1 MHERDISNIFLP
13 FINSP
18 SILHSRIQ
26 AVKWL
31 IMENPAGSS
40 SRLLSLDAMRGFT
53 IAAMIMVNFPG
64 NEAYVFPTL
73 RHTKW
78 NGLTFTD
85 LIAPTFLFIVGVS
98 ITMAYT
104 KKLHSNAPKGDLYRK
119 IVIRSLKIFA
129 VGMFLNMLP
138 DFDFSDLRY
147 TGTLHRIAIVF
158 LVCAILFLNTNW
170 KQQLAV
176 GIVILLLYW
185 LALTTIPTPGIG
197 KVVIEPGVNLAAWI
211 DQQYL
216 PGKMWQGTWDPEGI
230 LSTFPSIVT
239 TITGMIA
246 GRLMIGSQLTP
257 NEKSNYLMTAGLATA
272 ALGYFW
278 NLIFPTNEN
287 LWTSSFVLVTS
298 GFAAMLLG
306 ALYFLV
312 DIRGNTRGIAPGV
325 IFGANAITAYVLAD
339 IFALVFY
346 LMPVGGSTLN
356 HIAVDALSQTGMD
369 PRLASM
375 LYALFFV
382 CINFMPAYLL
392 YKRRIFIKL

>member
-1 MHERDISNIFLP
+1 
-13 FINSP
+13 
-18 SILHSRIQ
+18 
-26 AVKWL
+26 
-31 IMENPAGSS
+31 MENPSAPL

-64 NEAYVFPTL
+64 SEEYVFPTL

-98 ITMAYT
+98 ITLAYSRQRT
-104 KKLHSNAPKGDLYRK
+104 FRAKGGLEGDLYRK
-119 IVIRSLKIFA
+119 ILIRSLKIFA

-138 DFDFSDLRY
+138 DFNFSDLRY

-158 LVCAILFLNTNW
+158 LVCAILFLNTDW
-170 KQQLAV
+170 KQQAWIGASL
-176 GIVILLLYW
+176 LLLYW
-185 LALTTIPTPGIG
+185 LALTTIPTPGVG
-197 KVVIEPGVNLAAWI
+197 KVMLEPGVNLAAWI

-230 LSTFPSIVT
+230 MSTIPSIVT
-239 TITGMIA
+239 TITGMLA
-246 GRLMIGSQLTP
+246 GRLMLSPLSP
-257 NEKSNYLMTAGLATA
+257 NEKSNSLMTAGFISA

-278 NLIFPTNEN
+278 GLIFPVNEN
-287 LWTSSFVLVTS
+287 LWTSSFVMVTS
-298 GFAAMLLG
+298 GFASMLLG
-306 ALYFLV
+306 LLYFLI
-312 DIRGNTRGIAPGV
+312 DIRGNTRGISPGV

-339 IFALVFY
+339 IFALFFY
-346 LMPVGGSTLN
+346 LLPIGGSTLN
-356 HIAVDALSQTGMD
+356 HHAVAGLAQTGMD

-382 CINFMPAYLL
+382 GIIFIPAYLL
-392 YKRRIFIKL
+392 YQRKIFIKL

>member
-1 MHERDISNIFLP
+1 
-13 FINSP
+13 
-18 SILHSRIQ
+18 
-26 AVKWL
+26 
-31 IMENPAGSS
+31 MENQNNTF

-64 NEAYVFPTL
+64 SEEFVFPTL

-85 LIAPTFLFIVGVS
+85 LIAPVFLFIVGVS
-98 ITMAYT
+98 IAIAYS
-104 KKLHSNAPKGDLYRK
+104 KRLREEGPKGDLYKK

-138 DFDFSDLRY
+138 GFDFSDLRY

-158 LVCAILFLNTNW
+158 LVCAFLFLHTNW
-170 KQQLAV
+170 KQQLWT
-176 GIVILLLYW
+176 GITILVLYW
-185 LALTTIPTPGIG
+185 LAITLIPTPGLG
-197 KVVIEPGVNLAAWI
+197 KVMIEPGMNIAAWV

-216 PGKMWQGTWDPEGI
+216 PGKMWQGNWDPEGI

-239 TITGMIA
+239 GITGMLA
-246 GRLMIGSQLTP
+246 GRLMISSFTP
-257 NEKSNYLMTAGLATA
+257 NEKSNYLMSAGFFTA
-272 ALGYFW
+272 AAGYFW
-278 NLIFPTNEN
+278 SLTFPVNEN

-298 GFAAMLLG
+298 GFASMLLG
-306 ALYFLV
+306 VLYFVV
-312 DIRGNTRGIAPGV
+312 DIRGKKSGIAPGV

-346 LMPVGGSTLN
+346 LLPINGKTINELSVN
-356 HIAVDALSQTGMD
+356 ALINAGLD
-369 PRLASM
+369 PALASM

-382 CINFMPAYLL
+382 GINFIPAYIL
-392 YKRRIFIKL
+392 YRRKIFIKL

>member
-1 MHERDISNIFLP
+1 
-13 FINSP
+13 
-18 SILHSRIQ
+18 
-26 AVKWL
+26 
-31 IMENPAGSS
+31 MENPSGSL

-64 NEAYVFPTL
+64 HEDFVFPTL

-98 ITMAYT
+98 ITLAYYR
-104 KKLHSNAPKGDLYRK
+104 KRDAPKPALYRK
-119 IVIRSLKIFA
+119 IIIRSLKILA

-138 DFDFSDLRY
+138 DFNFSDLRY

-158 LVCAILFLNTNW
+158 LVCAILFLNTDW
-170 KQQLAV
+170 KQQL
-176 GIVILLLYW
+176 GIAAAILVLYW
-185 LALTTIPTPGIG
+185 LALTTIPTPGMG
-197 KVVIEPGVNLAAWI
+197 KVMLEPGVNLAAWV

-216 PGKMWQGTWDPEGI
+216 PGKMWQGNWDPEGI
-230 LSTFPSIVT
+230 LSTFPSIAT
-239 TITGMIA
+239 TITGMLA
-246 GRLMIGSQLTP
+246 GRLMLLPLSP
-257 NEKSNYLMTAGLATA
+257 NEKSNYLLTAGFATA

-298 GFAAMLLG
+298 GFASMLLG
-306 ALYFLV
+306 ALYFII
-312 DIRGNTRGIAPGV
+312 DIRGRTKGTAPGI
-325 IFGANAITAYVLAD
+325 IFGANAIAAYVLAD
-339 IFALVFY
+339 ILALLFY
-346 LMPVGGSTLN
+346 IMPIGGDTIN
-356 HIAVDALSQTGMD
+356 HHAVATLSQAGMD

-382 CINFMPAYLL
+382 CINFIPAYLL
-392 YKRRIFIKL
+392 YKKRIFIKL

>member
-1 MHERDISNIFLP
+1 
-13 FINSP
+13 
-18 SILHSRIQ
+18 
-26 AVKWL
+26 
-31 IMENPAGSS
+31 MENPSGSV

-64 NEAYVFPTL
+64 HEDFVFPTL

-98 ITMAYT
+98 ITLAYS
-104 KKLHSNAPKGDLYRK
+104 KKLGAPKGPLYRK
-119 IVIRSLKIFA
+119 IIVRSLKIFA

-138 DFDFSDLRY
+138 NFNFSDLRY

-170 KQQLAV
+170 KQQL
-176 GIVILLLYW
+176 GIASTILILYW

-197 KVVIEPGVNLAAWI
+197 KVMLEPGVNLAAWV

-216 PGKMWQGTWDPEGI
+216 PGKMWQGNWDPEGI

-239 TITGMIA
+239 TITGMLA
-246 GRLMIGSQLTP
+246 GRLMLLPLSP
-257 NEKSNYLMTAGLATA
+257 NEKSNFLLTAGLATA
-272 ALGYFW
+272 ASGYFW

-298 GFAAMLLG
+298 GFASMLLG
-306 ALYFLV
+306 ALYFLI
-312 DIRGNTRGIAPGV
+312 DIRGCTKGISPGV

-339 IFALVFY
+339 ILALLFY
-346 LMPVGGSTLN
+346 IMPIGGDTLN
-356 HIAVDALSQTGMD
+356 HHTVAALSQTGID

-375 LYALFFV
+375 FFALFFV
-382 CINFMPAYLL
+382 CINFIPAYVL
-392 YKRRIFIKL
+392 YQKRIFIKL

>member
-1 MHERDISNIFLP
+1 
-13 FINSP
+13 
-18 SILHSRIQ
+18 
-26 AVKWL
+26 
-31 IMENPAGSS
+31 
-40 SRLLSLDAMRGFT
+40 MRGFT

-64 NEAYVFPTL
+64 HEEFVFPTL

-98 ITMAYT
+98 IALAYS
-104 KKLHSNAPKGDLYRK
+104 KKLGAPKGALYRK
-119 IVIRSLKIFA
+119 IVVRSLKIFA

-138 DFDFSDLRY
+138 DFNFADLRY

-170 KQQLAV
+170 KQQLGVASA
-176 GIVILLLYW
+176 ILVLYW

-197 KVVIEPGVNLAAWI
+197 RVMLEPGVNLAAWV

-216 PGKMWQGTWDPEGI
+216 PGKMWQGNWDPEGI
-230 LSTFPSIVT
+230 LSTFPSIAT
-239 TITGMIA
+239 TITGMLA
-246 GRLMIGSQLTP
+246 GRLMLLPLAP
-257 NEKSNYLMTAGLATA
+257 NEKSNFLLTAGFATA

-298 GFAAMLLG
+298 GFASMLLG
-306 ALYFLV
+306 ALYFLI
-312 DIRGNTRGIAPGV
+312 DIRGRTRGTAPGV

-339 IFALVFY
+339 ILALLFY
-346 LMPVGGSTLN
+346 IMPIGGDTLN
-356 HIAVDALSQTGMD
+356 HHAVAALSHTGMD
-369 PRLASM
+369 QRLASM
-375 LYALFFV
+375 LFALLFV
-382 CINFMPAYLL
+382 CINFIPAYVL
-392 YKRRIFIKL
+392 YKKRIFIKL

>member
-1 MHERDISNIFLP
+1 
-13 FINSP
+13 
-18 SILHSRIQ
+18 
-26 AVKWL
+26 
-31 IMENPAGSS
+31 MENPSGSV

-64 NEAYVFPTL
+64 HEDFVFPTL

-98 ITMAYT
+98 ITLAYS
-104 KKLHSNAPKGDLYRK
+104 KKLGAPKGPLYRK
-119 IVIRSLKIFA
+119 IIVRSLKIFA

-138 DFDFSDLRY
+138 NFNFSDLRY

-170 KQQLAV
+170 KQQL
-176 GIVILLLYW
+176 GIASTILILYW

-197 KVVIEPGVNLAAWI
+197 KVMLEPGVNLAAWV

-216 PGKMWQGTWDPEGI
+216 PGKMWQGNWDPEGI

-239 TITGMIA
+239 TITGMLA
-246 GRLMIGSQLTP
+246 GRLMLLSLSP
-257 NEKSNYLMTAGLATA
+257 NEKSNFLLTAGFATA

-278 NLIFPTNEN
+278 NLIFPTNES

-298 GFAAMLLG
+298 GFASMLLG
-306 ALYFLV
+306 ALYFLI
-312 DIRGNTRGIAPGV
+312 DIRGCTKGISPGV

-339 IFALVFY
+339 ILALLFY
-346 LMPVGGSTLN
+346 IMPIGGDTLN
-356 HIAVDALSQTGMD
+356 HHAVAALSQTGMD

-375 LYALFFV
+375 FFALFFV
-382 CINFMPAYLL
+382 CINFIPAYVL
-392 YKRRIFIKL
+392 YQKRIFIKL

>member
-1 MHERDISNIFLP
+1 
-13 FINSP
+13 
-18 SILHSRIQ
+18 
-26 AVKWL
+26 
-31 IMENPAGSS
+31 MENPSGSV

-64 NEAYVFPTL
+64 HEDYVFPTL

-98 ITMAYT
+98 ITLAYS
-104 KKLHSNAPKGDLYRK
+104 KQLNAPKGGLYRK
-119 IVIRSLKIFA
+119 IVFRSLKIFA

-138 DFDFSDLRY
+138 DFNFSDLRY

-170 KQQLAV
+170 KQQL
-176 GIVILLLYW
+176 GIGITILVLYW
-185 LALTTIPTPGIG
+185 LAMTNIPTPGQG
-197 KVVIEPGVNLAAWI
+197 KVMLEPGANLAAWF

-216 PGKMWQGTWDPEGI
+216 PGKMWQGNWDPEGI

-239 TITGMIA
+239 TITGMLA
-246 GRLMIGSQLTP
+246 GRLMLLPLTP
-257 NEKSNYLMTAGLATA
+257 NEKSNYLFTAGFATA
-272 ALGYFW
+272 ASGYFW
-278 NLIFPTNEN
+278 NLTFPTNEN

-298 GFAAMLLG
+298 GFASMLLG
-306 ALYFLV
+306 ALYFLI
-312 DIRGNTRGIAPGV
+312 DIRGNTKGIAPGV

-339 IFALVFY
+339 ILALIFY
-346 LMPVGGSTLN
+346 IVPIGGDTLN
-356 HIAVDALSQTGMD
+356 HHAVNALSQVGMD

-375 LYALFFV
+375 FYALFFV
-382 CINFMPAYLL
+382 CINFIPAWLL
-392 YKRRIFIKL
+392 YKKRIFIKL

>member
-1 MHERDISNIFLP
+1 
-13 FINSP
+13 
-18 SILHSRIQ
+18 
-26 AVKWL
+26 
-31 IMENPAGSS
+31 MENPSGAL

-64 NEAYVFPTL
+64 HEDYVFPTL
-73 RHTKW
+73 RHTQW

-98 ITMAYT
+98 IALAYS
-104 KKLHSNAPKGDLYRK
+104 KKRDAPKGALYRK
-119 IVIRSLKIFA
+119 IIIRSLKIFA

-138 DFDFSDLRY
+138 DFNFSNLRY

-170 KQQLAV
+170 KQQFGLAV
-176 GIVILLLYW
+176 TILLLYW

-197 KVVIEPGVNLAAWI
+197 KVMLEPGVNLAAWV

-230 LSTFPSIVT
+230 LSTFPSIAT
-239 TITGMIA
+239 TITGMLA
-246 GRLMIGSQLTP
+246 GQLMLLPLSP
-257 NEKSNYLMTAGLATA
+257 NEKSNYLLTAGFAIA

-298 GFAAMLLG
+298 GFASMLLG
-306 ALYFLV
+306 ALYFLI
-312 DIRGNTRGIAPGV
+312 DIRGGRKGITLGV
-325 IFGANAITAYVLAD
+325 IFGANAIAAYVLAD
-339 IFALVFY
+339 ILALLFY
-346 LMPVGGSTLN
+346 IMPVGADTLN
-356 HIAVDALSQTGMD
+356 HHAVAALSQSGMD

-382 CINFMPAYLL
+382 CINFIPAFLL
-392 YKRRIFIKL
+392 YKKRIFIKL

>member
-1 MHERDISNIFLP
+1 
-13 FINSP
+13 
-18 SILHSRIQ
+18 
-26 AVKWL
+26 
-31 IMENPAGSS
+31 MENPSGSS

-64 NEAYVFPTL
+64 HEDFVFPTL
-73 RHTKW
+73 RHTHW

-98 ITMAYT
+98 IALAYS
-104 KKLHSNAPKGDLYRK
+104 KKRDAPKGGLYSRI
-119 IVIRSLKIFA
+119 IVRSLKIFA

-138 DFDFSDLRY
+138 NFDLSDLRY

-170 KQQLAV
+170 KQQL
-176 GIVILLLYW
+176 GIAATILILYW

-197 KVVIEPGVNLAAWI
+197 TVMLEPGVNLAAWV

-216 PGKMWQGTWDPEGI
+216 PGKMWQGNWDPEGI
-230 LSTFPSIVT
+230 LSTFPSIAT
-239 TITGMIA
+239 TITGMLA
-246 GRLMIGSQLTP
+246 GRLMLLPLTP
-257 NEKSNYLMTAGLATA
+257 SEKSNYLLTAGFATA

-278 NLIFPTNEN
+278 NLIFPVNEN

-298 GFAAMLLG
+298 GFASMLLG
-306 ALYFLV
+306 ALYFLI
-312 DIRGNTRGIAPGV
+312 DIRGRAKGIAPGV
-325 IFGANAITAYVLAD
+325 IFGANAIAAYVLAD
-339 IFALVFY
+339 ILALVFY
-346 LMPVGGSTLN
+346 ITPVGGDTLN
-356 HIAVDALSQTGMD
+356 HHAVAALSQTGMD

-382 CINFMPAYLL
+382 CINFIPANLL
-392 YKRRIFIKL
+392 YKKRIFIKL

>member
-1 MHERDISNIFLP
+1 ME
-13 FINSP
+13 NSP
-18 SILHSRIQ
+18 
-26 AVKWL
+26 V
-31 IMENPAGSS
+31 

-64 NEAYVFPTL
+64 HEDFVFPTL

-98 ITMAYT
+98 IAFAYS
-104 KKLHSNAPKGDLYRK
+104 KQLNAPKWPLYRK
-119 IVIRSLKIFA
+119 IVVRSLKIFA

-138 DFDFSDLRY
+138 DFNLPDLRY

-158 LVCAILFLNTNW
+158 LVCAVLYLNTNW
-170 KQQLAV
+170 KQQLGT
-176 GIVILLLYW
+176 GIAILVLYW
-185 LALTTIPTPGIG
+185 LALTTIPTPGTG
-197 KVVIEPGVNLAAWI
+197 QVVLEPGMNLAAWV

-216 PGKMWQGTWDPEGI
+216 PGKMWQGNWDPEGI

-239 TITGMIA
+239 TITGMLA
-246 GRLMIGSQLTP
+246 GRLMLRSLPP
-257 NEKSNYLMTAGLATA
+257 NEKSNCLFTAGFATA

-278 NLIFPTNEN
+278 GLIFPVNEN

-306 ALYFLV
+306 ALYYLV
-312 DIRGNTRGIAPGV
+312 DIRGNRKSIAPGV

-339 IFALVFY
+339 ILALIFY
-346 LMPVGGSTLN
+346 VMPVGGDTLN
-356 HIAVDALSQTGMD
+356 HHAVHALSQTGMD

-382 CINFMPAYLL
+382 CINFIPAWLL
-392 YKRRIFIKL
+392 YQKRLFIKL